1 MIDFGISG
9 RKALICGG
17 SSGLGYGCAEALA
30 KCGVKLILNSRNEE
44 RLQKACNS
52 LRQKTGAEIIL
63 AAADI
68 TTDKGRKLVIEKA
81 GDVDILVN
89 NAGGPPIG
97 HFKNWDREDWIRAIN
112 ENMLTSIEMIK
123 AVIDSMV
130 SKKFG
135 RIVNIT
141 SGNEVYQGLI
151 SQTQLGQ
158 KYLNTG

>member
-52 LRQKTGAEIIL
+52 LSKKTGAEIVL

-68 TTDKGRKLVIEKA
+68 TTDEGRKLVMEKA
-81 GDVDILVN
+81 RDVDILVN
-89 NAGGPPIG
+89 NSGGAYWS
-97 HFKNWDREDWIRAIN
+97 F
-112 ENMLTSIEMIK
+112 
-123 AVIDSMV
+123 
-130 SKKFG
+130 
-135 RIVNIT
+135 
-141 SGNEVYQGLI
+141 
-151 SQTQLGQ
+151 
-158 KYLNTG
+158 

>member
-52 LRQKTGAEIIL
+52 LGKKTGAEIVL

-68 TTDKGRKLVIEKA
+68 TTDEGRKLVMEKA

-89 NAGGPPIG
+89 NSGGRLLVILKIG
-97 HFKNWDREDWIRAIN
+97 IERIGLEQSTKTCWHLLEAQ
-112 ENMLTSIEMIK
+112 ML
-123 AVIDSMV
+123 
-130 SKKFG
+130 
-135 RIVNIT
+135 
-141 SGNEVYQGLI
+141 
-151 SQTQLGQ
+151 
-158 KYLNTG
+158 YLPCCM

>member
-52 LRQKTGAEIIL
+52 LGKKTGAEIVL

-68 TTDKGRKLVIEKA
+68 TTDEGRKLVMEKA

-89 NAGGPPIG
+89 NSGGRLLVILKIG
-97 HFKNWDREDWIRAIN
+97 
-112 ENMLTSIEMIK
+112 IE
-123 AVIDSMV
+123 
-130 SKKFG
+130 
-135 RIVNIT
+135 RI
-141 SGNEVYQGLI
+141 GLEQ
-151 SQTQLGQ
+151 ST
-158 KYLNTG
+158 KTC